1 MKNLKAVLGILLI
14 FILGAASGIVATR
27 MIYHSRMEAGIGGG
41 QKAHEEM
48 VVKRLTRKLDLNDQ
62 QREQVRSIVH
72 ETQGE
77 IKLVRKQ
84 SQPQIEAV
92 LAKGQAKINLILTPV
107 QQEKFARVIAERKTR
122 RASDN

>member
-1 MKNLKAVLGILLI
+1 MKNIKAVLGVLLI

-27 MIYHSRMEAGIGGG
+27 MIYHSRLDAAMGGG

-84 SQPQIEAV
+84 SQPQIETI
-92 LAKGQAKINLILTPV
+92 LAKSQAKINRLLTPE
-107 QQEKFARVIAERKTR
+107 QQEKFARVIAERKAR
-122 RASDN
+122 RANDN